1 MGWPS
6 VRQGFAIGW
15 FVEEHQP
22 LPDFFEYW
30 LALFDDL
37 GQLLS
42 IAVHGFIG
50 EAVGQQVVETCQ
62 AFVEVGDLRLQFR
75 EALDDEFVVHILFFG
90 A

>member
-1 MGWPS
+1 M
-6 VRQGFAIGW
+6 FAVGW

-22 LPDFFEYW
+22 LTDFFEYW
-30 LALFDDL
+30 LTLFDDL
-37 GQLLS
+37 GQLPGV
-42 IAVHGFIG
+42 AVHGFVG